1 VQVCPTGID
10 IRKGLQYECIACAA
24 CIDVCN
30 DVMARMSYPKGL
42 IRYATENGLVQ
53 PRGADTRQGGMWQR
67 VARPRVL
74 IYSSV
79 LLLIVA
85 AFVASLAMRPSY
97 RFDVVRDRASLA
109 RLVEDG
115 AVENVYRLQI
125 LNASEVPQRFRIE
138 LAGLPGLRLVGP
150 VEAEVGPLANRSV
163 AVAAHLDP
171 AAAQGLAAGAH
182 PVRFRLQALD
192 GGGPQAT
199 QEEHSTFVMPR

>member
-1 VQVCPTGID
+1 
-10 IRKGLQYECIACAA
+10 
-24 CIDVCN
+24 
-30 DVMARMSYPKGL
+30 
-42 IRYATENGLVQ
+42 
-53 PRGADTRQGGMWQR
+53 MWQR

-79 LLLIVA
+79 LLFIVA

-171 AAAQGLAAGAH
+171 AAAQRLAVGAH

-192 GGGPQAT
+192 GGGPQAA